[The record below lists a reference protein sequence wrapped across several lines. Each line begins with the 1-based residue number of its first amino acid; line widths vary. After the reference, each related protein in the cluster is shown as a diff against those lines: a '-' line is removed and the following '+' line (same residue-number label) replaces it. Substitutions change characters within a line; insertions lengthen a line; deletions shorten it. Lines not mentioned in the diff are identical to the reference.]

1 MNSYSSNSIFSQI
14 SIYSFYKE
22 DLPNYI
28 PFLSFVSFITLF
40 FQMGQQTSR
49 EHAPLTFGYVN
60 RSLDEENDIE
70 AKLDEQGLDQDQ
82 RDFVLANPHLY
93 QLQTICTQC
102 NRQSLSPKSEFMV
115 SLVEEACLKCQK
127 QKRLSLVRKDLAE
140 DLEYIDQTYYP
151 DLVHYTEQDPME
163 EELLQ
168 LEKDDN
174 SLQQQWGR
182 LTIGEV
188 TTPGANAT
196 RRRPRRLTG
205 PSMAVDLSHRSLIK
219 LGPSIGYLDGLT
231 KLNL

>member
-1 MNSYSSNSIFSQI
+1 
-14 SIYSFYKE
+14 
-22 DLPNYI
+22 
-28 PFLSFVSFITLF
+28 
-40 FQMGQQTSR
+40 MGQQASR
-49 EHAPLTFGYVN
+49 ERAPLTFGYVN
-60 RSLDEENDIE
+60 RSFDDDQHDSEE
-70 AKLDEQGLDQDQ
+70 KFDEQELDQDQ
-82 RDFVLANPHLY
+82 KDFVLANPHLY
-93 QLQTICTQC
+93 QLQTICKQC
-102 NRQSLSPKSEFMV
+102 NRQSLSPKTEVVV
-115 SLVEEACLKCQK
+115 SLVGESCEKCQK
-127 QKRLSLVRKDLAE
+127 QKRLSLVRKDLAD

-168 LEKDDN
+168 IEKDDD
-174 SLQQQWGR
+174 SMQQQWSR

-188 TTPGANAT
+188 TTPGGSAT